1 MKNEPMP
8 FFLHCDDVE
17 YGLRHGGTPIILN
30 GIQVWHEVAQYRQSP
45 IMTYYDWRNSLFVNA
60 ELGLD
65 MGKDEIIDKFMNRI
79 TLYHVEKKYDYEYM
93 VIRAMEDYLKGR
105 KWLYRIDSER
115 YHKKL
120 QASSG
125 SRYKNA
131 ILWRK
136 VKYLIKRN

>member
-1 MKNEPMP
+1 
-8 FFLHCDDVE
+8 
-17 YGLRHGGTPIILN
+17 
-30 GIQVWHEVAQYRQSP
+30 
-45 IMTYYDWRNSLFVNA
+45 
-60 ELGLD
+60 